1 VADTNTVIQPPPI
14 PKVGDYPVALTIA
27 GDVVATTI
35 LLIVA
40 ARFDR
45 TNGVL
50 TISLLVLMAF
60 IAIVVFS
67 VFFTIPTDEVTSAVI
82 GGLVAAFGGI
92 VGYWLGKTRNGNI

>member
-1 VADTNTVIQPPPI
+1 MAESTIYQPPPV
-14 PKVGDYPVALTIA
+14 PKINDYPVAVTIA

-40 ARFDR
+40 SRFDK

-50 TISLLVLMAF
+50 TVSLLVIMSF
-60 IAIVVFS
+60 IAALVFS
-67 VFFTIPTDEVTSAVI
+67 MFFTIPTDEVTSAVI

-92 VGYWLGKTRNGNI
+92 VGFWLSKKNGNM